1 MQFKK
6 PFIIALLS
14 IFLIPTLAFALNFEA
29 GEEILSTETIN
40 DDYYGAGGT
49 IQMESNVNGDLILG
63 GGRIMVNSVVSQD
76 LMLGGGEITIKGE
89 VRDDA
94 RVVGGNIMMNALVKD
109 DLIIAGGN
117 IELGESGFVGSD
129 VTVAGGN
136 VVINGQINGNLQG
149 TASNLYIN
157 SIIKGN
163 VALVSVKQLTFGPNG
178 KVMGNLLYRSPAPSK
193 TVNEETV
200 MGVVDYKPTEF
211 AVTNQD
217 FRTIVSSVIAGL
229 SVFSFLSLLLA
240 GLIVL
245 ALFRFYMPNAVQT
258 VYQKPMASVGIG
270 FLVLILTPIIAV
282 LFLITGIGWVF
293 FFILMA
299 LWLIALFFAKLI
311 ATLMIGMK
319 LIRLTDKSGFLR
331 VFGSFSLGA
340 LIYVLL
346 TLIPIVGW
354 IIKFA
359 LVLMGLGGMAL
370 YEAGLFKDL
379 RKKKLV

>member
-1 MQFKK
+1 MKFKK
-6 PFIIALLS
+6 PFVIALSS

-63 GGRIMVNSVVSQD
+63 GGRILVNSVVSQD

-94 RVVGGNIMMNALVKD
+94 RLAGGNVIINALIKD
-109 DLIIAGGN
+109 DLIAAGGN

-129 VTVAGGN
+129 MTVAGGN
-136 VVINGQINGNLQG
+136 VVIDGQVNGNLQG

-157 SIIKGN
+157 STIKGN
-163 VALVSVKQLTFGPNG
+163 VALINVDQLTLGPNG
-178 KVMGNLLYRSPAPSK
+178 KVMGNLLYRSPTPSE

-200 MGVVDYKPTEF
+200 MGVIDYKPTEF

-217 FRTIVSSVIAGL
+217 FRTIASGVIAGL

-282 LFLITGIGWVF
+282 LFMVTGIGWAF

-299 LWLIALFFAKLI
+299 AWLIALFFAKITAAL
-311 ATLMIGMK
+311 LIGMK
-319 LIRLTDKSGFLR
+319 LIRLNEKSGFLKAY
-331 VFGSFSLGA
+331 GSFALGA

-359 LVLMGLGGMAL
+359 LILMGLGGMAL
-370 YEAGLFKDL
+370 YETGLFKDL